1 LSRRLTVV
9 LAASLA
15 VLILGGVALFILPE
29 VVRRVAVAK
38 IPELTGRAASIGR
51 VELNLFTGRFAI
63 TNFSMAR
70 RPGQGREA
78 FVQFERLAGR
88 LAAGSLFRSEIRLV
102 ELGLSRP
109 IVRVTRTGPAEFD
122 FADILDRFAPPAGS
136 PAPSRWTVTLG
147 RLEVTDGMVLLTDGS
162 LSPPEEWRLDG
173 LGIEVSGLSTKS
185 EQPPGRLRLQAGL
198 GPTKLRVTSDA
209 VVLAPLNASLTV
221 SVADFDLARVR
232 RYLPATL
239 PAFPQTGTVRLD
251 LRLARVG
258 AEDLGQTTVSG
269 EVSVEGLSVLQR
281 DRPTPFLALDRL
293 RVAITSADLLGSH
306 VALDAIEADGLAA
319 SVARDRTGRIDLL
332 AAFGGGDVPAGTQ
345 APAPP
350 APAAAPRSDS
360 PGHVAGEGPRAPPSA
375 AVPRKVTLDRL
386 TLTKGTVTLHDEG
399 VSPAREWKIEGMTID
414 GARFS
419 TSSDDAP
426 ATARVRA
433 QITARSGL
441 PTPATFALDADS
453 IRLAPLAATARI
465 SLQGLALAAI
475 EPYWPATTRMTASGG
490 AVGLA
495 LTVSVES
502 GDAGLRRAIASG
514 VVRGQGLTM
523 VRRGEATPFLTVPK
537 LAVGLKQVDAVART
551 AALGT
556 IEIEGADLVV
566 IRDALG
572 RISLLD
578 LGPAAQPAVEIVKS
592 RTGLGGEDSPPAK
605 PAPAAAPSTG
615 PAWRASVDRFALAKG
630 RFTFEDGQVSPRTS
644 LVGDDVTVVIERL
657 SWPFT
662 TPAPFSFSVSMPGG
676 GRTQAKGTAV
686 LEPLDVHIE
695 LSTRDS
701 PIEPYQAYMRFAAR
715 LRGLLSGDS
724 RNEIQRGPAGE
735 LILASRGTAWA
746 RALEVRAPGA
756 QAPVARMD
764 EMEISGIDFAWPN
777 YALIE
782 RVTLR
787 HPEVQIERD
796 ARGAMNLRTLFEVPK
811 DETPPA
817 AAGATSPEPPPA
829 ERSSAGAGPGGGGA
843 ERTVIDFTDI
853 EIADGYLRFIDR
865 TTTPA
870 FSQDVSRLAFKVH
883 GLSNV
888 FGRSER
894 TAMTAQALVGD
905 GALDMRGELSGLGEA
920 LRADL
925 IVELR
930 DYALSGA
937 NPYAESLT
945 SWVIQRGK
953 LQAKIHYSIE
963 GDRITA
969 EHDLDFKGLRVSK
982 SREVDLAQHRIGVPL
997 GLAVAL
1003 LKDSHGDIDLSIP
1016 LHGTLS
1022 DQSFNWGEAMWA
1034 GVKQV
1039 ITKLLLAPFRSIGR
1053 LFTGGE
1059 GDAPETLEVNPVTFA
1074 SGSSVMAPAMETQLT
1089 RVADFLRRSPAIKL
1103 ELASKVT
1110 AADAASLR
1118 LQAVT
1123 ARLQEFRRER
1133 GLPDLAAALA
1143 RYYQERLPGVAPPPT
1158 VDAQLALLAER
1169 EPLPARPLAELGQ
1182 RRLDAAR
1189 ERLVTVEGIPA
1200 DRLTMTAAAPAA
1212 ELVPATSGEGR
1223 VEFTIGAADQ

>member
-1 LSRRLTVV
+1 
-9 LAASLA
+9 
-15 VLILGGVALFILPE
+15 
-29 VVRRVAVAK
+29 
-38 IPELTGRAASIGR
+38 
-51 VELNLFTGRFAI
+51 
-63 TNFSMAR
+63 
-70 RPGQGREA
+70 
-78 FVQFERLAGR
+78 
-88 LAAGSLFRSEIRLV
+88 
-102 ELGLSRP
+102 
-109 IVRVTRTGPAEFD
+109 
-122 FADILDRFAPPAGS
+122 
-136 PAPSRWTVTLG
+136 
-147 RLEVTDGMVLLTDGS
+147 
-162 LSPPEEWRLDG
+162 
-173 LGIEVSGLSTKS
+173 
-185 EQPPGRLRLQAGL
+185 
-198 GPTKLRVTSDA
+198 
-209 VVLAPLNASLTV
+209 
-221 SVADFDLARVR
+221 
-232 RYLPATL
+232 
-239 PAFPQTGTVRLD
+239 
-251 LRLARVG
+251 
-258 AEDLGQTTVSG
+258 
-269 EVSVEGLSVLQR
+269 
-281 DRPTPFLALDRL
+281 
-293 RVAITSADLLGSH
+293 
-306 VALDAIEADGLAA
+306 
-319 SVARDRTGRIDLL
+319 
-332 AAFGGGDVPAGTQ
+332 
-345 APAPP
+345 
-350 APAAAPRSDS
+350 
-360 PGHVAGEGPRAPPSA
+360 
-375 AVPRKVTLDRL
+375 
-386 TLTKGTVTLHDEG
+386 
-399 VSPAREWKIEGMTID
+399 
-414 GARFS
+414 
-419 TSSDDAP
+419 
-426 ATARVRA
+426 
-433 QITARSGL
+433 
-441 PTPATFALDADS
+441 
-453 IRLAPLAATARI
+453 
-465 SLQGLALAAI
+465 
-475 EPYWPATTRMTASGG
+475 
-490 AVGLA
+490 
-495 LTVSVES
+495 VSVES

-514 VVRGQGLTM
+514 TVRGQGLTV
-523 VRRGEATPFLTVPK
+523 VRRGETTPFLTVPK

-556 IEIEGADLVV
+556 IEIEGPDLIVM
-566 IRDALG
+566 RDALG

-578 LGPAAQPAVEIVKS
+578 LGPTAQPAVEIVKS
-592 RTGLGGEDSPPAK
+592 RTGLGVEDSPPAK
-605 PAPAAAPSTG
+605 PTPAAAAPTG
-615 PAWRASVDRFALAKG
+615 PEWRVSLDRFALAKG
-630 RFTFEDGQVSPRTS
+630 RFTFEDAGVSPRTS
-644 LVGDDVTVVIERL
+644 LVGDDVTVLIERL

-676 GRTQAKGTAV
+676 GQTRAKGTAV
-686 LEPLDVHIE
+686 LEPLNVHIE

-701 PIEPYQAYMRFAAR
+701 PIEPYQAYLRFAAR

-796 ARGAMNLRTLFEVPK
+796 AQGAMNLRTLFEVVK

-817 AAGATSPEPPPA
+817 GAGAASPEPPPA
-829 ERSSAGAGPGGGGA
+829 ERSGAGAGTGGGGA

-853 EIADGYLRFIDR
+853 EIADGYMRFIDR

-894 TAMTAQALVGD
+894 TSMTAQALVGD

-963 GDRITA
+963 GDRISA
-969 EHDLDFKGLRVSK
+969 EHDLDFKGLRVAK
-982 SREVDLAQHRIGVPL
+982 SREVDLAQRRIGVPL

-1022 DQSFNWGEAMWA
+1022 DHSFNWGEAMWA

-1039 ITKLLLAPFRSIGR
+1039 ITKLLLAPFHSIGR
-1053 LFTGGE
+1053 LFTGG

-1103 ELASKVT
+1103 ELASVVT
-1110 AADAASLR
+1110 AADAASLK

-1123 ARLQEFRRER
+1123 ARLQEFRRAR

-1143 RYYQERLPGVAPPPT
+1143 RYYQERLPAVAPPPT

-1189 ERLVTVEGIPA
+1189 ERLVTGEGIPA
-1200 DRLTMTAAAPAA
+1200 DRLTMTAAASAA
-1212 ELVPATSGEGR
+1212 ELVPAASGEGR